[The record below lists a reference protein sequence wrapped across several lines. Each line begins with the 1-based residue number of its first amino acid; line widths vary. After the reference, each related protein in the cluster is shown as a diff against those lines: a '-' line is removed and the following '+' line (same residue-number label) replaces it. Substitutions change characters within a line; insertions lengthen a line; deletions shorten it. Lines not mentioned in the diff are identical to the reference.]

1 MKTQHRAGTH
11 QPATTLRLALLALL
25 ACPVARAGPAAPAP
39 AAWRVTGISAER
51 VLESRMGPG
60 TEYPVNGTFGAQE
73 YGLRTVT
80 CVPWLPPGQQ
90 LAPEQ
95 GRALPESWCLVES
108 THARVLAGW
117 VPKRFLAR
125 DDGGPGPSAPGADS
139 AAGSG
144 DASIDGAVRLVQRLY
159 AAQQRADQGA
169 GPNPLD
175 TGQAGDYFF
184 SDAVQKLKD
193 EPLQVNPLYDA
204 QDFDGRVLRVLPDP
218 EQPMF
223 RGLIT
228 VHVDFVNF
236 GRQQRAT
243 YHLRH
248 ETALPGAP
256 VRILD
261 FPSFS
266 RADGNGPEVN

>member
-1 MKTQHRAGTH
+1 MTDRR
-11 QPATTLRLALLALL
+11 PVLRLRSVLLVL
-25 ACPVARAGPAAPAP
+25 AGAAWLGTSACAAQDRQAP
-39 AAWRVTGISAER
+39 AAWRVTGISADR

-73 YGLRTVT
+73 YGLRQIT
-80 CVPWLPPGQQ
+80 CVPWLPPSQQ
-90 LAPEQ
+90 LAAEQ
-95 GRALPESWCLVES
+95 RRALPESWCLVES

-117 VPKRFLAR
+117 VPKRFLAG
-125 DDGGPGPSAPGADS
+125 DDGSPGPSAPGTGSTAS
-139 AAGSG
+139 SG
-144 DASIDGAVRLVQRLY
+144 DASIDGAVHLVQRLY
-159 AAQQRADQGA
+159 AAQQRADQGT
-169 GPNPLD
+169 GPSPLD
-175 TGQAGDYFF
+175 AGQMGDYFF

-193 EPLQVNPLYDA
+193 EPPQANPLYDA

-236 GRQQRAT
+236 GRRQRAT

-248 ETALPGAP
+248 ETTLPGAP